1 MRFARAVFGG
11 GEGGLRTDEDVV
23 VEGEIARRVLHPRR
37 RATRRGPGG
46 GSETAAR
53 GEVTR
58 GANVDPGTVSASG
71 VFFQRNGAL
80 ARSARPFI
88 FAGAE
93 SPFHPRRV
101 TPPPPPPRAA
111 LSFPRLGA
119 RGREGHWRGVM
130 RRSLSVVARRLR
142 GASDASRPPTRV
154 AALADASSA
163 VAILHPWR
171 ALARFLAADASARP
185 PTPKITVAYTLSDID
200 AALRRVFYPD
210 GARDVPPSSVR
221 VVGFDVERRPQR
233 RKGAPPHP
241 TALAQITSPDND
253 ECLLLHLH
261 AAGLPRHPKAPEGTL
276 AKTET
281 LARLLHDPSVVFA
294 GVDVRDDVAAV
305 LADYPC
311 LRRDVPAATETK
323 NERDASGGN
332 PTPDPAPDPRH
343 VLDPRVVHVF
353 YNPEEDPESA
363 PGVRRLAAS
372 FGFDV
377 EKDPATQRGDWSA
390 HPLDPRQIAYA
401 ADDAVVS
408 LWIARRQHARDAP
421 ADVSFADW
429 SSCFVGCSRREDL
442 DARAADVAA
451 GTVPAPETM
460 RAQFRRFVNRR
471 RAADA
476 TREAADRFIR
486 IAQTL
491 ARHDAR
497 GGDQPGAAVVTL
509 REVIRLGLGRPEE
522 RDDQDER
529 RDERRGAKTETKTE
543 ETIGVGEGTDG
554 TSSRRSDAS
563 RANSRPRPRPGR
575 PRPPAPSFTFRKT
588 DEGTFRA
595 EVTAPGLA
603 GTLGAGMGTAKNAAR
618 DEAAREAL
626 RTLRGWKD
634 GVWTCEEVV
643 RRMLASSSA
652 RKLGKLPMG
661 SIRCRRGCHAEDA
674 RASLSEAGDVGKR
687 AVPLYEACE
696 VRREREKRGG

>member
-1 MRFARAVFGG
+1 MDRADRFHIR
-11 GEGGLRTDEDVV
+11 RED
-23 VEGEIARRVLHPRR
+23 AKR
-37 RATRRGPGG
+37 
-46 GSETAAR
+46 ETAR
-53 GEVTR
+53 WRVTR
-58 GANVDPGTVSASG
+58 AS
-71 VFFQRNGAL
+71 VFA
-80 ARSARPFI
+80 S
-88 FAGAE
+88 
-93 SPFHPRRV
+93 
-101 TPPPPPPRAA
+101 A
-111 LSFPRLGA
+111 LSPEWRAPVSDDVPSTTASRSFARLGA
-119 RGREGHWRGVM
+119 RRREGRWRGIM
-130 RRSLSVVARRLR
+130 RRSLSAVARRLR
-142 GASDASRPPTRV
+142 GASDASRSPTRV

-163 VAILHPWR
+163 VAISQPWR
-171 ALARFLAADASARP
+171 ALARFLATEASARP
-185 PTPKITVAYTLSDID
+185 PIPKITVAYTLSDID

-210 GARDVPPSSVR
+210 GARDVAPSSVR

-261 AAGLPRHPKAPEGTL
+261 AAGLPRHPTAPEGTL

-281 LARLLHDPSVVFA
+281 LARLLNDPSVVFA
-294 GVDVRDDVAAV
+294 GVDARDDVAAV
-305 LADYPC
+305 LADYPS
-311 LRRDVPAATETK
+311 LRRDVPAATESK
-323 NERDASGGN
+323 NHRDALVGN
-332 PTPDPAPDPRH
+332 PTPDPDLDPRH
-343 VLDPRVVHVF
+343 VLDPRMVHVF
-353 YNPEEDPESA
+353 YNPEEDSESA

-372 FGFDV
+372 FGFAV
-377 EKDPATQRGDWSA
+377 EKDPATQRSDWSA
-390 HPLDPRQIAYA
+390 HPLHPRQVAYA

-421 ADVSFADW
+421 GDVSFADW
-429 SSCFVGCSRREDL
+429 SSCFAGCSRPEDL

-451 GTVPAPETM
+451 EIVPAPETM
-460 RAQFRRFVNRR
+460 RAQFRRFANRR
-471 RAADA
+471 RAARA

-497 GGDQPGAAVVTL
+497 GGDAPGAATMTL
-509 REVIRLGLGRPEE
+509 REVIRLGAGVGRPDE
-522 RDDQDER
+522 RDDEGGYRGVTDE
-529 RDERRGAKTETKTE
+529 TP
-543 ETIGVGEGTDG
+543 
-554 TSSRRSDAS
+554 SRRSDEGAS
-563 RANSRPRPRPGR
+563 RASPRSRLGGR
-575 PRPPAPSFTFRKT
+575 KRFREKADANRRTVKESAPSFTFRQT
-588 DEGTFRA
+588 GEGTFRA

-603 GTLGAGMGTAKNAAR
+603 GTLGTGTGTSKNAAR

-643 RRMLASSSA
+643 RRMLAPASA

-696 VRREREKRGG
+696 VRREREKRGGRSSEEGRPKR